1 LEAVRQQSATSSSTE
16 NAVDARVAAMASVDG
31 MERRRKEQEPIDGAK
46 GGGELEQ
53 AVRSGLGML
62 CGRRGRS
69 L

>member
-1 LEAVRQQSATSSSTE
+1 
-16 NAVDARVAAMASVDG
+16 MASVDG